1 MIASMTGYA
10 RAQGADDRRRWVWEA
25 RSVNGRNLEIR
36 CRVPQGF
43 ERLENPARTA
53 VGGRLKRGN
62 VSLTLTLTSER
73 QSSPLRINRALL
85 TELATLVEEVRKS
98 TGAAAPSADGLLRVR
113 GVIEEEEE
121 DGQTEEQLAILDKA
135 LTATLDEVLQALV
148 AALGRLLRRPLGA
161 LLTTL
166 VIAVAL
172 ALPAG
177 LWLLVQNARAAT
189 GDLAT
194 AVQVSAFL
202 KVGTSVERAQE
213 LAIAVAGP
221 AVNVALALLFGAILV
236 TTQGVRSLEALGVL
250 LLPSQG
256 LTFPG
261 ILAQLVEI
269 NVGLILFNLL
279 PAFPMDG
286 GRVLRALLAL
296 RSGDLARATRRAAQ
310 VGRVFAALF
319 AFVGLFVWNNPSL
332 VLIAVFVWLAGAG
345 EAASRR
351 PF

>member
-85 TELATLVEEVRKS
+85 TELATLVEVVRKS

-135 LTATLDEVLQALV
+135 LTATLDEVLKALV
-148 AALGRLLRRPLGA
+148 AARAAEGKALARVIDGHVGEIESLCKRAAERALAQIGTVRARFESQLAELMGRVPQLSEERFEQEVA
-161 LLTTL
+161 LLVGKADVREELDRLAAHIAQARTL
-166 VIAVAL
+166 LAEARVDNPVGRKFDFLCQEFNREANTLCSKSADIELTRIGIDLKGAVERMREQ
-172 ALPAG
+172 
-177 LWLLVQNARAAT
+177 VQN
-189 GDLAT
+189 
-194 AVQVSAFL
+194 
-202 KVGTSVERAQE
+202 VE
-213 LAIAVAGP
+213 
-221 AVNVALALLFGAILV
+221 
-236 TTQGVRSLEALGVL
+236 
-250 LLPSQG
+250 
-256 LTFPG
+256 
-261 ILAQLVEI
+261 
-269 NVGLILFNLL
+269 
-279 PAFPMDG
+279 
-286 GRVLRALLAL
+286 
-296 RSGDLARATRRAAQ
+296 
-310 VGRVFAALF
+310 
-319 AFVGLFVWNNPSL
+319 
-332 VLIAVFVWLAGAG
+332 
-345 EAASRR
+345 
-351 PF
+351 